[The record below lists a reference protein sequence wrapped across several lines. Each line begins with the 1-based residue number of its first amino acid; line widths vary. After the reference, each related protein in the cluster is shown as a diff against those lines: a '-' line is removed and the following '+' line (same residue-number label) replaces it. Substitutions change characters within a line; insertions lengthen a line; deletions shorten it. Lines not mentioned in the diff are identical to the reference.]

1 MKTHF
6 ENGKCDCSKSVGKQG
21 SNQRRIAFSECTI
34 SDLTKKIS
42 AEQLEN
48 FGRISHTVGVWRRA
62 PATSIRV
69 PMGCFRPAPSDNTC
83 RKMHSYRASGG
94 MPRAGQRQK
103 QSDTCSNTNIIVG
116 GRNSRKSSWEHCGC
130 IKTGKSVG
138 EFQGVV
144 MNAKTT
150 CYVQSI
156 SADNHIRRNSGVNA
170 KVNDNANAAENLI
183 LVIENL
189 KHSNY
194 NKSNRCE
201 RLHSLRPKW
210 VCDQ

>member
-1 MKTHF
+1 
-6 ENGKCDCSKSVGKQG
+6 
-21 SNQRRIAFSECTI
+21 
-34 SDLTKKIS
+34 
-42 AEQLEN
+42 
-48 FGRISHTVGVWRRA
+48 
-62 PATSIRV
+62 
-69 PMGCFRPAPSDNTC
+69 
-83 RKMHSYRASGG
+83 
-94 MPRAGQRQK
+94 
-103 QSDTCSNTNIIVG
+103 
-116 GRNSRKSSWEHCGC
+116 
-130 IKTGKSVG
+130 
-138 EFQGVV
+138 